1 MAATNQYMEAA
12 ADTIFELSSDENIR
26 ELCRR
31 REDYEAYERYNAAE
45 HSRKD
50 ALIIKLNEQLAQNR
64 DEIAKKDSEIAKKDS
79 EIAKM
84 DSEMARL
91 RALLDHDTNVDR

>member
-31 REDYEAYERYNAAE
+31 RAEFEAYERHNADE
-45 HSRKD
+45 HARKD
-50 ALIIKLNEQLAQNR
+50 ALIAEQRKQLAQKR
-64 DEIAKKDSEIAKKDS
+64 DEIATKNSELAKSRDEIA
-79 EIAKM
+79 
-84 DSEMARL
+84 RL
-91 RALLDHDTNVDR
+91 KALLADVTNIEKYD